1 MPRTITTIMA
11 SIKKELPDFIFSFEN
26 KTEKEFRNDYIDK
39 SLVVMR
45 GGYLLCI
52 FLYAIFGLLDIWI
65 VPETKHIAWFIRF
78 AIVIPLLIG
87 IIISTFF
94 NFFKRHNQIL
104 LIISSAIVGIGIII
118 MIAWSKP
125 EELGHKYY
133 YSGLILVLIWIYT
146 FIRIRFWNSMISGLI
161 ITFGYEL
168 VAIFVQHLTE
178 GGMGS
183 ENMLVFI
190 NNNFFF
196 LSANILG
203 LFASY
208 HNEKLHRSDFLQ
220 KQIIKDENIRILNIS
235 NLLYQ
240 VNEEVTVQR
249 KEIEAQRDRL
259 SEQNHQLEMQQ
270 ESILLQNKE
279 LQEINA
285 TKDKFF
291 SIIAH
296 DLKNPF
302 NNILASSNLL
312 ATCFDTMDPNHIIKS
327 VAAINNSANS
337 AYKLL
342 ENLLEWSR
350 AQTGLIEFN
359 QERTILKNNIDLACE
374 ITESIAS
381 NKNLSLDLDIS
392 QSIEVFA
399 DRNML
404 NTVLR
409 NLITNALKYT
419 NKGGVIKIR
428 AYSQDNNII
437 VSVIDNGV
445 GIDPAIMDNL
455 FNISQK
461 VSTTG
466 TERETGTGLGLLLCK
481 EFVEKHG
488 GEIWVDSELGKGSEF
503 KFTLPKYNDPQPRQ
517 RMENNR

>member
-1 MPRTITTIMA
+1 
-11 SIKKELPDFIFSFEN
+11 
-26 KTEKEFRNDYIDK
+26 
-39 SLVVMR
+39 
-45 GGYLLCI
+45 
-52 FLYAIFGLLDIWI
+52 
-65 VPETKHIAWFIRF
+65 
-78 AIVIPLLIG
+78 
-87 IIISTFF
+87 
-94 NFFKRHNQIL
+94 
-104 LIISSAIVGIGIII
+104 
-118 MIAWSKP
+118 
-125 EELGHKYY
+125 
-133 YSGLILVLIWIYT
+133 
-146 FIRIRFWNSMISGLI
+146 
-161 ITFGYEL
+161 
-168 VAIFVQHLTE
+168 
-178 GGMGS
+178 
-183 ENMLVFI
+183 
-190 NNNFFF
+190 
-196 LSANILG
+196 
-203 LFASY
+203 
-208 HNEKLHRSDFLQ
+208 
-220 KQIIKDENIRILNIS
+220 
-235 NLLYQ
+235 
-240 VNEEVTVQR
+240 
-249 KEIEAQRDRL
+249 
-259 SEQNHQLEMQQ
+259 MQQ